1 MSRILMIFTADH
13 PAPESAEAE
22 VVALT
27 APGLPAGLVSAHDW
41 TLADLAVLAAGQ
53 GAVGQGAAAEGYAA
67 VCVADPG
74 DYGANALRS
83 VLDVPVVGAGRSALF
98 YALTL
103 GSRFGVLAPAG
114 GSARAKKLVQ
124 EYGLAAQCAG
134 VRRIDEGE
142 GEGEGAILTAA
153 RAAIEDDGAEVLVLW
168 RPLAAAATARL
179 AAALPVPLIEP
190 ASLSLRLAE
199 AFLGLGLAQSR
210 RTWPMPQV
218 AKPDLIAALV
228 AAGAGAGA

>member
-1 MSRILMIFTADH
+1 MSRILMIFTAHH

-27 APGLPAGLVSAHDW
+27 APGLPAWLISAHDW
-41 TLADLAVLAAGQ
+41 TLADLAVLATGQ
-53 GAVGQGAAAEGYAA
+53 DAARQGYAA

-83 VLDVPVVGAGRSALF
+83 VLDVPVVGAGRSALL

-103 GSRFGVLAPAG
+103 GACFGVLAPTG
-114 GSARAKKLVQ
+114 GYARAKKLVQ
-124 EYGLAAQCAG
+124 EYGLAAQCTG
-134 VRRIDEGE
+134 VRQIGEEGDRE
-142 GEGEGAILTAA
+142 AAVLAAA
-153 RAAIEDDGAEVLVLW
+153 RAAITEDGAEVLVLW
-168 RPLAAAATARL
+168 QPLAAAETARL

-228 AAGAGAGA
+228 AAGAGA

>member
-27 APGLPAGLVSAHDW
+27 APGLPAWLISAHDW
-41 TLADLAVLAAGQ
+41 TLADLAVLATGQEAGRQ
-53 GAVGQGAAAEGYAA
+53 GYAA

-83 VLDVPVVGAGRSALF
+83 VLDVPVVGAGRSALL

-103 GSRFGVLAPAG
+103 GACFGVLAPTG
-114 GSARAKKLVQ
+114 GYARAKKLVQ
-124 EYGLAAQCAG
+124 EYGLAAQCTG
-134 VRRIDEGE
+134 VRRIGEEGDRE
-142 GEGEGAILTAA
+142 AAVLAAA
-153 RAAIEDDGAEVLVLW
+153 RAAITEDGAEVLVLW
-168 RPLAAAATARL
+168 QPLAAAETARL

-228 AAGAGAGA
+228 AAGAGA

>member
-1 MSRILMIFTADH
+1 MSRILMIFTAHH

-27 APGLPAGLVSAHDW
+27 APGLPAWLISAHDW
-41 TLADLAVLAAGQ
+41 TLADLAVLATGQ
-53 GAVGQGAAAEGYAA
+53 DAARQGYAA

-83 VLDVPVVGAGRSALF
+83 VLDVPVVGAGRSALL

-103 GSRFGVLAPAG
+103 GACFGVLAPTG
-114 GSARAKKLVQ
+114 GYARAKKLVQ
-124 EYGLAAQCAG
+124 EYGLAAQCTG
-134 VRRIDEGE
+134 VRRIGEEGDRE
-142 GEGEGAILTAA
+142 AAVLAAA
-153 RAAIEDDGAEVLVLW
+153 RAAITEDGAEVLVLW
-168 RPLAAAATARL
+168 QPLAAAETARL

>member
-13 PAPESAEAE
+13 SAPESAEAE

-27 APGLPAGLVSAHDW
+27 APDLPAGLISAHDW
-41 TLADLAVLAAGQ
+41 TLADLAVLATGQEAGRQ
-53 GAVGQGAAAEGYAA
+53 GYAA

-114 GSARAKKLVQ
+114 GSARARKLVQ

-134 VRRIDEGE
+134 VRRIDQGD
-142 GEGEGAILTAA
+142 GAILTAA
-153 RAAIEDDGAEVLVLW
+153 RAAIEEDGAEVLVLW
-168 RPLAAAATARL
+168 RPLTAAATARL

-228 AAGAGAGA
+228 AAGAEA

>member
-53 GAVGQGAAAEGYAA
+53 GAAGQGAAAEGYAA

-114 GSARAKKLVQ
+114 GSARARKLVQ

-134 VRRIDEGE
+134 VRRIDQGD
-142 GEGEGAILTAA
+142 GAILTAA
-153 RAAIEDDGAEVLVLW
+153 RAAIEEDGAEVLVLW
-168 RPLAAAATARL
+168 RPLTAAATARL

-228 AAGAGAGA
+228 AAGAGA

>member
-27 APGLPAGLVSAHDW
+27 APGLPAWLISAHDW
-41 TLADLAVLAAGQ
+41 TLADLAVLATGQ
-53 GAVGQGAAAEGYAA
+53 DASRQGYAA

-83 VLDVPVVGAGRSALF
+83 VLDVPVVGAGRSALL

-103 GSRFGVLAPAG
+103 GACFGVLAPTG
-114 GSARAKKLVQ
+114 GYARAKKLVQ
-124 EYGLAAQCAG
+124 EYGLAAQCTG
-134 VRRIDEGE
+134 VRRIGEEGDRE
-142 GEGEGAILTAA
+142 AAVLAAA
-153 RAAIEDDGAEVLVLW
+153 RAAITEDGAEVLVLW
-168 RPLAAAATARL
+168 QPLAAAATARL

-228 AAGAGAGA
+228 AAGAGA

>member
-22 VVALT
+22 VVTLT
-27 APGLPAGLVSAHDW
+27 APGLPAGLISAHDW

-53 GAVGQGAAAEGYAA
+53 DAANQGAAAEGYAA

-83 VLDVPVVGAGRSALF
+83 VLDVPVVGAGRSVLF

-103 GSRFGVLAPAG
+103 GASFGVLAPTG
-114 GSARAKKLVQ
+114 GYTRAKKLVQ
-124 EYGLAAQCAG
+124 EYGLAAQCTG
-134 VRRIDEGE
+134 VRRIGAGDD
-142 GEGEGAILTAA
+142 AILTAA
-153 RAAIEDDGAEVLVLW
+153 RAAIEEDGAEVLVLW
-168 RPLAAAATARL
+168 QPLTAEAIARL

-228 AAGAGAGA
+228 AAGAEA

>member
-53 GAVGQGAAAEGYAA
+53 GAAGQGAAAEGYAA

-114 GSARAKKLVQ
+114 GYTRAKKLVQ

-134 VRRIDEGE
+134 VRRI

-168 RPLAAAATARL
+168 QPLTAAATARL

>member
-41 TLADLAVLAAGQ
+41 TLADLAVLAA
-53 GAVGQGAAAEGYAA
+53 GQGAAAEGYAA

-114 GSARAKKLVQ
+114 GYTRAKKLVQ

-134 VRRIDEGE
+134 VRRI

-168 RPLAAAATARL
+168 QPLAAAATARL

-228 AAGAGAGA
+228 AAGAEA

>member
-27 APGLPAGLVSAHDW
+27 APGLPAGLISAHDW

-53 GAVGQGAAAEGYAA
+53 GAANQGAAAEGYAA

-103 GSRFGVLAPAG
+103 GACFGVLAPAG
-114 GSARAKKLVQ
+114 GYTRAKKLVQ
-124 EYGLAAQCAG
+124 EYGLAAQCTG
-134 VRRIDEGE
+134 VRRIGAGE
-142 GEGEGAILTAA
+142 DAILTAA
-153 RAAIEDDGAEVLVLW
+153 RAAITEDGAEVLVLW
-168 RPLAAAATARL
+168 QPLTAAATARL
-179 AAALPVPLIEP
+179 AADLPVPLIEP

-228 AAGAGAGA
+228 AAGAEA

>member
-1 MSRILMIFTADH
+1 MSRILMIFTAHH

-27 APGLPAGLVSAHDW
+27 APDLPAGLISAHDW
-41 TLADLAVLAAGQ
+41 TLADLAVLATGQEAGRQ
-53 GAVGQGAAAEGYAA
+53 GYAA

-114 GSARAKKLVQ
+114 GSARARKLVQ

-134 VRRIDEGE
+134 VRRIDQGD
-142 GEGEGAILTAA
+142 GAILTAA

-168 RPLAAAATARL
+168 QPLTAAATARL

-228 AAGAGAGA
+228 AAGAGA

>member
-1 MSRILMIFTADH
+1 MSRILMIFTAHH

-27 APGLPAGLVSAHDW
+27 APGLPAWLISAHDW
-41 TLADLAVLAAGQ
+41 TLADLAVLATGQ
-53 GAVGQGAAAEGYAA
+53 DAARQGYAA

-83 VLDVPVVGAGRSALF
+83 VLDVPVVGAGRSALL

-103 GSRFGVLAPAG
+103 GACFGVLAPTG
-114 GSARAKKLVQ
+114 GYARAKKLVQ
-124 EYGLAAQCAG
+124 EYGLAAQCTG
-134 VRRIDEGE
+134 VRRIGEEGDRE
-142 GEGEGAILTAA
+142 AAVLAAA
-153 RAAIEDDGAEVLVLW
+153 RAAITEDGAEVLVLW
-168 RPLAAAATARL
+168 QPLAAAETARL

-228 AAGAGAGA
+228 AAGAGA

>member
-53 GAVGQGAAAEGYAA
+53 GAANQGAAAEGYAA

-103 GSRFGVLAPAG
+103 GACFGVLAPAG
-114 GSARAKKLVQ
+114 GYTRAKKLVQ
-124 EYGLAAQCAG
+124 EYGLAAQCTG
-134 VRRIDEGE
+134 VRRIGE
-142 GEGEGAILTAA
+142 GEDAILTAA
-153 RAAIEDDGAEVLVLW
+153 RAAITEDGAEVLVLW
-168 RPLAAAATARL
+168 QPLEAAATARL
-179 AAALPVPLIEP
+179 AAELPVPLIEP

-228 AAGAGAGA
+228 AAGAGA

>member
-41 TLADLAVLAAGQ
+41 TLADLAVLATGQEAGRQ
-53 GAVGQGAAAEGYAA
+53 GYAA

-114 GSARAKKLVQ
+114 GSARARKLVQ

-134 VRRIDEGE
+134 VRRIDQGDS
-142 GEGEGAILTAA
+142 AILTAA
-153 RAAIEDDGAEVLVLW
+153 RAAIEEDGAEVLVLW
-168 RPLAAAATARL
+168 RPFTAAATARL

>member
-1 MSRILMIFTADH
+1 MSRILMIFTAHH

-27 APGLPAGLVSAHDW
+27 APDLPAGLISAHDW
-41 TLADLAVLAAGQ
+41 TLADLAVLATGQ
-53 GAVGQGAAAEGYAA
+53 DASRQGYAA

-83 VLDVPVVGAGRSALF
+83 VLDVPVVGAGRSALL

-103 GSRFGVLAPAG
+103 GACFGVLAPTG
-114 GSARAKKLVQ
+114 GYARAKKLVQ
-124 EYGLAAQCAG
+124 EYGLAAQCTG
-134 VRRIDEGE
+134 VRRIGEEGDRE
-142 GEGEGAILTAA
+142 AAVLAAA
-153 RAAIEDDGAEVLVLW
+153 RAAITEDGAEVLVLW
-168 RPLAAAATARL
+168 QPLAAAETARL

-228 AAGAGAGA
+228 AAGAGA

>member
-27 APGLPAGLVSAHDW
+27 APGLPAGLISAHDW

-53 GAVGQGAAAEGYAA
+53 GAANQGAAAEGYAA

-103 GSRFGVLAPAG
+103 GACFGVLAPTG
-114 GSARAKKLVQ
+114 GYTRAKKLVQ
-124 EYGLAAQCAG
+124 EYGLAAQCTG
-134 VRRIDEGE
+134 VRRIGAGE
-142 GEGEGAILTAA
+142 DAILTAA
-153 RAAIEDDGAEVLVLW
+153 RAAITEDGAEVLVLW
-168 RPLAAAATARL
+168 QPLTAEAIARL
-179 AAALPVPLIEP
+179 AGALPVPLIEP

-228 AAGAGAGA
+228 AAGAEA

>member
-27 APGLPAGLVSAHDW
+27 APGLPAWLISAHDW
-41 TLADLAVLAAGQ
+41 TLADLAVLATGQ
-53 GAVGQGAAAEGYAA
+53 DAARQGYAA

-83 VLDVPVVGAGRSALF
+83 VLDVPVVGAGRSALL

-103 GSRFGVLAPAG
+103 GACFGVLAPTG
-114 GSARAKKLVQ
+114 GYARAKKLVQ
-124 EYGLAAQCAG
+124 EYGLAAQCTG
-134 VRRIDEGE
+134 VRRIGEEGDRE
-142 GEGEGAILTAA
+142 AAVLAAA
-153 RAAIEDDGAEVLVLW
+153 RAAITEDGAEVLVLW
-168 RPLAAAATARL
+168 QPLAAAETARL

-228 AAGAGAGA
+228 AAGAGA

>member
-27 APGLPAGLVSAHDW
+27 APGLPAWLISAHDW
-41 TLADLAVLAAGQ
+41 TLADLAVLATGQ
-53 GAVGQGAAAEGYAA
+53 DASRQGYAA

-83 VLDVPVVGAGRSALF
+83 VLDVPVVGAGRSALL

-103 GSRFGVLAPAG
+103 GACFGVLAPTG
-114 GSARAKKLVQ
+114 GYARAKKLVQ
-124 EYGLAAQCAG
+124 EYGLAAQCTG
-134 VRRIDEGE
+134 VRRIGEEGDRE
-142 GEGEGAILTAA
+142 AAVLAAA
-153 RAAIEDDGAEVLVLW
+153 RAAITEDGAEVLVLW
-168 RPLAAAATARL
+168 QPLAAAETARL

-228 AAGAGAGA
+228 AAGAGA

>member
-53 GAVGQGAAAEGYAA
+53 GAANQGAAAEGYAA

-103 GSRFGVLAPAG
+103 GACFGVLAPAG
-114 GSARAKKLVQ
+114 GYTRAKKLVQ
-124 EYGLAAQCAG
+124 EYGLAAQCTG
-134 VRRIDEGE
+134 VRRIGE
-142 GEGEGAILTAA
+142 GEDAILTAA
-153 RAAIEDDGAEVLVLW
+153 RAAITEDGAEVLVLW
-168 RPLAAAATARL
+168 QPLEAAATARL
-179 AAALPVPLIEP
+179 V
-190 ASLSLRLAE
+190 
-199 AFLGLGLAQSR
+199 G
-210 RTWPMPQV
+210 
-218 AKPDLIAALV
+218 PDSKF
-228 AAGAGAGA
+228 